1 MGFFD
6 QESILTPSLPPVSV
20 TEKHLPCV
28 LLLDTSGSMSGVPIT
43 ALNEGVSRF
52 KETAL
57 RDEQAVKSVESA
69 IVTFHSTATVNTGF
83 APIGQFNVPVLEAE
97 GTTALGAGI
106 HAALDLIQERK
117 NIYKQIG
124 TPYYRAW
131 IFMITDGEPTDEWR
145 QAAARLK
152 EEYDRKRV
160 LFFAIGVGNYN
171 RDILSQVSPD
181 GRVLEMTNLDFGSLF
196 EWLSSSLSET
206 SRSKPGDKLTLPPA
220 PSNVFVVET

>member
-6 QESILTPSLPPVSV
+6 QESIAPSLPPVSV

-28 LLLDTSGSMSGVPIT
+28 LLLDTSGSMSGAPIA
-43 ALNEGVSRF
+43 ALNEGVARF

-57 RDEQAVKSVESA
+57 RDVQAVKSVESA
-69 IVTFHSTATVNTGF
+69 IVTFHSTATINTGF
-83 APIGQFNVPVLEAE
+83 APIGELNVPLFEAD
-97 GTTALGAGI
+97 GATSMGAGI
-106 HAALDLIQERK
+106 RFALDLIEERK

-152 EEYDRKRV
+152 EEHDQKKV
-160 LFFAIGVGNYN
+160 VFFAIGVGNYN
-171 RDILSQVSPD
+171 REILSQVSPD
-181 GRVLEMTNLDFGSLF
+181 GRILEMTNLDFASLF

-206 SRSKPGDKLTLPPA
+206 SRSKPGDKLALPPV
-220 PSNVFVVET
+220 PGNVIVIET

>member
-6 QESILTPSLPPVSV
+6 QESILTPALPPVSV

-28 LLLDTSGSMSGVPIT
+28 LLLDTSGSMGGAPIA
-43 ALNEGVSRF
+43 ALNDGVARF

-69 IVTFHSTATVNTGF
+69 IVTFHTTATVNTGF
-83 APIGQFNVPVLEAE
+83 APIGDFNVPALEAD
-97 GTTALGAGI
+97 GTTAMGAGI
-106 HAALDLIQERK
+106 NCALDLIEERK

-152 EEYDRKRV
+152 EEHDRKRV

-171 RDILSQVSPD
+171 RDILAQVSPN
-181 GRVLEMTNLDFGSLF
+181 GQVLEMTNLDFAGLF

-206 SRSKPGDKLTLPPA
+206 SRSKPGDKLALPPA
-220 PSNVFVVET
+220 PSNILIVET